1 MSEGPVH
8 PADAVELP
16 AVEVSAV
23 DASAVDASAVD
34 LAEHSDRELD
44 QALDGVDSGGGDVR
58 EVHVHVGPGELPL
71 LIPGRER
78 FASLDDIA
86 ATGDA
91 RVDAAMA
98 LLVDLPDL
106 PTADHVA
113 VYDDEIGR
121 ASCRERVLMPV

>member
-8 PADAVELP
+8 PADAVEVP
-16 AVEVSAV
+16 AV
-23 DASAVDASAVD
+23 DASAVHASTLDVA
-34 LAEHSDRELD
+34 APSDRELD
-44 QALDGVDSGGGDVR
+44 QALESVDSGGGDVR
-58 EVHVHVGPGELPL
+58 QVHVHVGPGELPL

-86 ATGDA
+86 VTGDA

-98 LLVDLPDL
+98 LLADLPDL

-113 VYDDEIGR
+113 VYDDVHHR
-121 ASCRERVLMPV
+121 LQDALANADLR